1 MKKNLIFS
9 SIGDNS
15 QLSNW
20 TGPDQNY
27 DIWATYYGDDEN
39 KYNHYKQYTQFIK
52 KSKGSKFQN
61 FNLIWKEFNAQLNE
75 YERFFILDDDIIFD
89 SYKDINKM
97 FNFAKDQSTWICGP
111 TFKPFGKISH
121 SLTQKDESASF
132 RYVNFVELNTP
143 LFSNFAI
150 NKFMK
155 HYDDSLIGWG
165 LDFCYIQIL
174 GHAAK
179 NRYALFDEVSVINP
193 LPQKALDLCKLNN
206 IDYLSKYF
214 MSDEKRAEL
223 QDFLEQP
230 TEISGRELM
239 NIKGAEYRSVTWKNF
254 CEKNRMRARFKLK
267 NWEIIKKRKK
277 NLITRMLG
285 NDLSGLH
292 GEEQTLRNLEFT
304 LREEPDFDN
313 TDKLFILN
321 RIVCDD
327 KKQKIINILE
337 AYQANYTEIPFCR
350 EAFKQLPKIS
360 SELTWEYFQELHWR
374 DTDKGLRLSEKQIK
388 ERYGFI
394 IQQLFQHNL
403 YLVNN
408 NSCRNFAIQYGKANN
423 YDWTFPLDSNSFLTE
438 KLFNEI
444 VNNITSNLD
453 YIAIPQKRLKDGDLP
468 NQIVLCKGFETLLEY
483 LPTQEPQLAFKHTSN
498 ITFNESIPYGLA
510 PKAELLTALNIQGKW
525 NNWQE
530 YTRLGIKPRN
540 FPKVQT
546 ETLSA
551 ILRLNPYCDENKIE
565 ENWISRWKGIYLLS
579 KQLSE
584 F

>member
-9 SIGDNS
+9 SFGDVAQLPNWIGS
-15 QLSNW
+15 
-20 TGPDQNY
+20 DQNY
-27 DIWATYYGDDEN
+27 DIWITYYGDDEN
-39 KYNHYKQYTQFIK
+39 KYNHYKQYAQFIK

-61 FNLIWKEFNAQLNE
+61 FNLIWKDFHSELNK

-97 FNFAKDQSTWICGP
+97 FNFARDESTWICGP
-111 TFKPFGKISH
+111 TFKPLGKISH
-121 SLTQKDESASF
+121 VLTQTDKSASF
-132 RYVNFVELNTP
+132 RYVNFVEVNTP

-155 HYDDSLIGWG
+155 HYDKSLIGWG
-165 LDFCYIQIL
+165 LDFYYIQIL

-193 LPQKALDLCKLNN
+193 LSEKALNLCNYNN
-206 IDYLSKYF
+206 IDYFSK
-214 MSDEKRAEL
+214 EL
-223 QDFLEQP
+223 EDFLEEP
-230 TEISGRELM
+230 IEISGRELM
-239 NIKGAEYRSVTWKNF
+239 KIEGAADRSVTWRNF
-254 CEKNRMRARFKLK
+254 CENNRIRPRFQLK

-277 NLITRMLG
+277 ILITRMLG

-292 GEEQTLRNLEFT
+292 GQEQTLRNLEFT
-304 LREEPDFDN
+304 LKEEPDFDN
-313 TDKLFILN
+313 VDKLFILN
-321 RIVCDD
+321 RIACDY
-327 KKQKIINILE
+327 KKQKIVSMLE
-337 AYQANYTEIPFCR
+337 AYQANYTEIPFCKKTF
-350 EAFKQLPKIS
+350 EQLPKIS
-360 SELTWEYFQELHWR
+360 EELTLEYFQELH
-374 DTDKGLRLSEKQIK
+374 LSDEKRMK

-394 IQQLFQHNL
+394 IQQLLQHNL

-444 VNNITSNLD
+444 VNNIRSNLD

-468 NQIVLCKGFETLLEY
+468 NQIVLCNGFETLLKY
-483 LPTQEPQLAFKHTSN
+483 LPTQEPQLAFKHSSN
-498 ITFNESIPYGLA
+498 IAFNESIPYGLA

-540 FPKVQT
+540 FPKAQT

-551 ILRLNPYCDENKIE
+551 IVRLNPYCDENNIQQ
-565 ENWISRWKGIYLLS
+565 NWISRWKGIYVLS
-579 KQLSE
+579 KQLSNK
-584 F
+584 

>member
-9 SIGDNS
+9 SIGDVA
-15 QLSNW
+15 QLPNW
-20 TGPDQNY
+20 IGSDQNY
-27 DIWATYYGDDEN
+27 DIWITYYGDDEN
-39 KYNHYKQYTQFIK
+39 KYNHYKQYAQFIK

-61 FNLIWKEFNAQLNE
+61 FNLIWKDFHSELNK

-97 FNFAKDQSTWICGP
+97 FNFARDESTWICGP
-111 TFKPFGKISH
+111 TFKPLGKISH
-121 SLTQKDESASF
+121 GLTQTDKSASF
-132 RYVNFVELNTP
+132 RYVNFVEVNTP

-155 HYDDSLIGWG
+155 HYDKSLIGWG
-165 LDFCYIQIL
+165 LDFYYIQIL

-193 LPQKALDLCKLNN
+193 LSEKALNLCNYNN
-206 IDYLSKYF
+206 IDYFSK
-214 MSDEKRAEL
+214 EL
-223 QDFLEQP
+223 EDFLEEP
-230 TEISGRELM
+230 IEISGRELM
-239 NIKGAEYRSVTWKNF
+239 KIEGAADRSVTWRNF
-254 CEKNRMRARFKLK
+254 CENNRIRPRFQLK

-277 NLITRMLG
+277 ILITRMLG

-292 GEEQTLRNLEFT
+292 GQEQTLRNLEFT
-304 LREEPDFDN
+304 LKEEPDFDN
-313 TDKLFILN
+313 VDKLFILN
-321 RIVCDD
+321 RIACDY
-327 KKQKIINILE
+327 KKQKIVSMLE
-337 AYQANYTEIPFCR
+337 AYQANYTEIPFCKKTF
-350 EAFKQLPKIS
+350 EQLPKIS
-360 SELTWEYFQELHWR
+360 EELTLEYFQELH
-374 DTDKGLRLSEKQIK
+374 LSDEKRMK

-394 IQQLFQHNL
+394 IQQLLQHNL

-444 VNNITSNLD
+444 VNNIRSNLD

-468 NQIVLCKGFETLLEY
+468 NQIVLCNGFETLLKY
-483 LPTQEPQLAFKHTSN
+483 LPTQEPQLAFKHSSN
-498 ITFNESIPYGLA
+498 IAFNESIPYGLA

-540 FPKVQT
+540 FPKAQT

-551 ILRLNPYCDENKIE
+551 IVRLNPYCDENNIQQ
-565 ENWISRWKGIYLLS
+565 NWISRWKGIYVLS
-579 KQLSE
+579 KQLSNK
-584 F
+584 

>member
-1 MKKNLIFS
+1 MKENLIFS
-9 SIGDNS
+9 SIGDVA
-15 QLSNW
+15 QLPNW
-20 TGPDQNY
+20 IGSDQNY
-27 DIWATYYGDDEN
+27 DIWITYYGDDEN
-39 KYNHYKQYTQFIK
+39 KYNHYKQYAQFIK

-61 FNLIWKEFNAQLNE
+61 FNLIWKDFHSELNK

-97 FNFAKDQSTWICGP
+97 FNFARDESTWICGP
-111 TFKPFGKISH
+111 TFKPLGKISH
-121 SLTQKDESASF
+121 VLTQTDKSASF
-132 RYVNFVELNTP
+132 RYVNFVEVNTP

-155 HYDDSLIGWG
+155 HYDKSLIGWG
-165 LDFCYIQIL
+165 LDFYYIQIL

-193 LPQKALDLCKLNN
+193 LSEKALNLCNYNN
-206 IDYLSKYF
+206 IDYFSK
-214 MSDEKRAEL
+214 EL
-223 QDFLEQP
+223 EDFLEEP
-230 TEISGRELM
+230 IEISGRELM
-239 NIKGAEYRSVTWKNF
+239 KIEGAADRSVTWKNF
-254 CEKNRMRARFKLK
+254 CENNRIRPRFELK

-277 NLITRMLG
+277 ILITRMLG

-292 GEEQTLRNLEFT
+292 GQEQTLRNLEFT
-304 LREEPDFDN
+304 LKEEPDFDN
-313 TDKLFILN
+313 VDKLFILN
-321 RIVCDD
+321 RIACDYE
-327 KKQKIINILE
+327 KQKIVSMLE
-337 AYQANYTEIPFCR
+337 AYQANYTEIPFCKKTF
-350 EAFKQLPKIS
+350 EQLPKIS
-360 SELTWEYFQELHWR
+360 EELTLEYFQELH
-374 DTDKGLRLSEKQIK
+374 LSDEKRIK

-394 IQQLFQHNL
+394 IQQLLQHNL

-408 NSCRNFAIQYGKANN
+408 NSCRNFVIQYGKANN

-444 VNNITSNLD
+444 VNNIRSNLD

-468 NQIVLCKGFETLLEY
+468 NQIVLCNGFETLLKY
-483 LPTQEPQLAFKHTSN
+483 LPTQEPQLAFKHSSN
-498 ITFNESIPYGLA
+498 IAFNESIPYGLA

-540 FPKVQT
+540 FPKAQT

-551 ILRLNPYCDENKIE
+551 IVRLNPYCDENNIQQ
-565 ENWISRWKGIYLLS
+565 NWISRWKGIYLLS
-579 KQLSE
+579 KQLSK
-584 F
+584 

>member
-9 SIGDNS
+9 SIGDVA
-15 QLSNW
+15 QLPNW
-20 TGPDQNY
+20 IGSDQNY
-27 DIWATYYGDDEN
+27 DIWITYYGDDEN
-39 KYNHYKQYTQFIK
+39 KYNHYKQYAQFIK

-61 FNLIWKEFNAQLNE
+61 FNLIWKDFHSELNK

-97 FNFAKDQSTWICGP
+97 FNFARDESTWICGP
-111 TFKPFGKISH
+111 TFKPLGKISH
-121 SLTQKDESASF
+121 VLTQTDKSASF
-132 RYVNFVELNTP
+132 RYVNFVDVNTP

-155 HYDDSLIGWG
+155 HYDKSLIGWG
-165 LDFCYIQIL
+165 LDFYYIQIL

-193 LPQKALDLCKLNN
+193 LSEKALNLCNYNN
-206 IDYLSKYF
+206 IDYFSK
-214 MSDEKRAEL
+214 EL
-223 QDFLEQP
+223 EDFLEEP
-230 TEISGRELM
+230 IEISGRELM
-239 NIKGAEYRSVTWKNF
+239 KIEGAADRSVTWRNF
-254 CEKNRMRARFKLK
+254 CENNRIRPRFQLK

-277 NLITRMLG
+277 ILITRMLG

-292 GEEQTLRNLEFT
+292 GQEQTLRNLEFT
-304 LREEPDFDN
+304 LKEEPDFDN
-313 TDKLFILN
+313 VDKLFILN
-321 RIVCDD
+321 RIACDY
-327 KKQKIINILE
+327 KKQKIVSMLE
-337 AYQANYTEIPFCR
+337 AYQANYTEIPFCKKTF
-350 EAFKQLPKIS
+350 EQLPKIS
-360 SELTWEYFQELHWR
+360 EELTLEYFQELH
-374 DTDKGLRLSEKQIK
+374 LSDEKRMK

-394 IQQLFQHNL
+394 IQQLLQHNL

-444 VNNITSNLD
+444 VNNIRSNLD

-468 NQIVLCKGFETLLEY
+468 NQIVLCNGFETLLKY
-483 LPTQEPQLAFKHTSN
+483 LPTQEPQLAFKHSSN
-498 ITFNESIPYGLA
+498 IAFNESIPYGLA

-540 FPKVQT
+540 FPKAQT

-551 ILRLNPYCDENKIE
+551 IVRLNPYCDENNIQQ
-565 ENWISRWKGIYLLS
+565 NWISRWKGIYVLS
-579 KQLSE
+579 KQLSNK
-584 F
+584 

>member
-9 SIGDNS
+9 SIGDVA
-15 QLSNW
+15 QLPNW
-20 TGPDQNY
+20 IGSDQNY
-27 DIWATYYGDDEN
+27 DIWITYYGDDEN
-39 KYNHYKQYTQFIK
+39 KYNHYKQYAQFIK

-61 FNLIWKEFNAQLNE
+61 FNLIWKDFHSELNK

-97 FNFAKDQSTWICGP
+97 FNFARDESTWICGP
-111 TFKPFGKISH
+111 TFKPLGKISH
-121 SLTQKDESASF
+121 VLTQTDKSASF
-132 RYVNFVELNTP
+132 RYVNFVAVTPP

-155 HYDDSLIGWG
+155 HYDKSLIGWG
-165 LDFCYIQIL
+165 LDFYYIQIL

-193 LPQKALDLCKLNN
+193 LSEKALNLCNYNN
-206 IDYLSKYF
+206 IDYFSK
-214 MSDEKRAEL
+214 EL
-223 QDFLEQP
+223 EDFLEEP
-230 TEISGRELM
+230 IEISGRELM
-239 NIKGAEYRSVTWKNF
+239 KIEGAADRSVTWRNF
-254 CEKNRMRARFKLK
+254 CENNRIRPRFQLK

-277 NLITRMLG
+277 ILITRMLG

-292 GEEQTLRNLEFT
+292 GQEQTLRNLEFT
-304 LREEPDFDN
+304 LKEEPDFDN
-313 TDKLFILN
+313 VDKLFILN
-321 RIVCDD
+321 RIACDY
-327 KKQKIINILE
+327 KKQKIVSMLE
-337 AYQANYTEIPFCR
+337 AYQANYTEIPFCKKTF
-350 EAFKQLPKIS
+350 EQLPKIS
-360 SELTWEYFQELHWR
+360 EELTLEYFQELH
-374 DTDKGLRLSEKQIK
+374 LSDEKRMK
-388 ERYGFI
+388 DRYGFI
-394 IQQLFQHNL
+394 IQQLLQHNL

-444 VNNITSNLD
+444 VNNIRSNLD

-468 NQIVLCKGFETLLEY
+468 NQIVLCNGFETLLKY
-483 LPTQEPQLAFKHTSN
+483 LPTQEPQLAFKHSSN
-498 ITFNESIPYGLA
+498 IAFNESIPYGLA

-540 FPKVQT
+540 FPKAQT

-551 ILRLNPYCDENKIE
+551 IVRLNPYCDENNIQQ
-565 ENWISRWKGIYLLS
+565 NWISRWKGIYVLS
-579 KQLSE
+579 KQLSNK
-584 F
+584 

>member
-1 MKKNLIFS
+1 MKENLIFS
-9 SIGDNS
+9 SIGDAA
-15 QLSNW
+15 QLPNW
-20 TGPDQNY
+20 IGSDQNY

-39 KYNHYKQYTQFIK
+39 KYNYYKQYTQFIK

-61 FNLIWKEFNAQLNE
+61 FNLIWKEFHSELNE

-97 FNFAKDQSTWICGP
+97 FNFARDQSTWICGP

-121 SLTQKDESASF
+121 ALTQTDESASF
-132 RYVNFVELNTP
+132 RYVNFVEINTP

-155 HYDDSLIGWG
+155 HYDSSLIGWG
-165 LDFCYIQIL
+165 LDFYYTQVL
-174 GHAAK
+174 GYSAK
-179 NRYALFDEVSVINP
+179 NRFALFDEVSVVNP
-193 LPQKALDLCKLNN
+193 LPQKTLDLCDSLGIDHLSEDFMDSEDREIFQN
-206 IDYLSKYF
+206 ILEKP
-214 MSDEKRAEL
+214 SD
-223 QDFLEQP
+223 
-230 TEISGRELM
+230 TSGRELM
-239 NIKGAEYRSVTWKNF
+239 NIEGAEYRSATWKSF
-254 CEKNRMRARFKLK
+254 CSKNKIRSRFKPE

-277 NLITRMLG
+277 ILITRMLG

-292 GEEQTLRNLEFT
+292 GQEQTLRNLEFT
-304 LREEPDFDN
+304 LKEEPDFEN
-313 TDKLFILN
+313 VDKLFILN
-321 RIVCDD
+321 RIACDY
-327 KKQKIINILE
+327 KKQKIVSMLE
-337 AYQANYTEIPFCR
+337 AHQANYIEIPFCKKTF
-350 EAFKQLPKIS
+350 EQLPKIS
-360 SELTWEYFQELHWR
+360 EELTLEYFQELHWR
-374 DTDKGLRLSEKQIK
+374 DENEYLRLSPEQIK

-394 IQQLFQHNL
+394 IEQLLQHNL

-408 NSCRNFAIQYGKANN
+408 NSCRNFAIQYGKAND
-423 YDWTFPLDSNSFLTE
+423 YDWTLPLDSNSFLTE

-444 VNNITSNLD
+444 VLNITPNLD

-468 NQIVLCKGFETLLEY
+468 NHIVLCKGFEALLEY

-540 FPKVQT
+540 FPKAQI

-551 ILRLNPYCDENKIE
+551 IIRLNPYCDENNIQQ
-565 ENWISRWKGIYLLS
+565 NWISRWKGIYLLS
-579 KQLSE
+579 KQLSG
-584 F
+584 

>member
-1 MKKNLIFS
+1 VKENLIFS
-9 SIGDNS
+9 SIGDVA
-15 QLSNW
+15 QLPNW
-20 TGPDQNY
+20 IGSDQNY
-27 DIWATYYGDDEN
+27 DIWITYYGDDEN
-39 KYNHYKQYTQFIK
+39 KYNHYKQYAQFIK

-61 FNLIWKEFNAQLNE
+61 FNLIWKDFHSELNK

-97 FNFAKDQSTWICGP
+97 FNFARDESTWICGP
-111 TFKPFGKISH
+111 TFKPLGKISH
-121 SLTQKDESASF
+121 VLTQTDKSASF
-132 RYVNFVELNTP
+132 RYVNFVEVNTP

-155 HYDDSLIGWG
+155 HYDKSLIGWG
-165 LDFCYIQIL
+165 LDFYYIQIL

-193 LPQKALDLCKLNN
+193 LSEKALNLCNYNN
-206 IDYLSKYF
+206 IDYFSK
-214 MSDEKRAEL
+214 EL
-223 QDFLEQP
+223 EDFLEEP
-230 TEISGRELM
+230 IEISGRELM
-239 NIKGAEYRSVTWKNF
+239 KIEGAADRSVTWKNF
-254 CEKNRMRARFKLK
+254 CENNRIRPRFELK

-277 NLITRMLG
+277 ILITRMLG

-292 GEEQTLRNLEFT
+292 GQEQTLRNLEFT
-304 LREEPDFDN
+304 LKEEPDFDN
-313 TDKLFILN
+313 VDKLFILN
-321 RIVCDD
+321 RIACDYE
-327 KKQKIINILE
+327 KQKIVSMLE
-337 AYQANYTEIPFCR
+337 AYQANYTEIPFCKKTF
-350 EAFKQLPKIS
+350 EQLPKIS
-360 SELTWEYFQELHWR
+360 EELTLEYFQELH
-374 DTDKGLRLSEKQIK
+374 LSDEKRIK

-394 IQQLFQHNL
+394 IQQLLQHNL

-408 NSCRNFAIQYGKANN
+408 NSCRNFVIQYGKANN

-444 VNNITSNLD
+444 VNNIRSNLD

-468 NQIVLCKGFETLLEY
+468 NQIVLCNGFETLLKY
-483 LPTQEPQLAFKHTSN
+483 LPTQEPQLAFKHSSN
-498 ITFNESIPYGLA
+498 IAFNESIPYGLA

-540 FPKVQT
+540 FPKAQT

-551 ILRLNPYCDENKIE
+551 IVRLNPYCDENNIQQ
-565 ENWISRWKGIYLLS
+565 NWISRWKGIYLLS
-579 KQLSE
+579 KQLSK
-584 F
+584 